1 MATRQSVENCIQQ
14 CEDALR
20 NAIHEYRDASR
31 QEHDSTYDDLNFSE
45 AQMELENAVN
55 AISVLNNSANDQQRE
70 QLHRMRLQ
78 VQQMQN
84 RLILLNH
91 DR

>member
-20 NAIHEYRDASR
+20 FATQEYRDASR
-31 QEHDSTYDDLNFSE
+31 QEHDSTFDDLHFST

-55 AISVLNNSANDQQRE
+55 TIVILNNSANQQQRE